1 MQMTDRQHDTIDIE
15 IIHPGRARIRTSWPV
30 SSPRG
35 ETSIATGLLSEALQE
50 GVEVL
55 PKPFTYKDLAAK
67 VRQVL
72 DA

>member
-1 MQMTDRQHDTIDIE
+1 MASA
-15 IIHPGRARIRTSWPV
+15 PGLKVLFT
-30 SSPRG
+30 
-35 ETSIATGLLSEALQE
+35 TGYTRDAIVTNGTLEE